1 MLKYGRRSKIKSAM
15 ESWKGD
21 LSIYAKN
28 DYYTHIN
35 WLVQICRRQFYD
47 ICKNFTPGANST
59 GALKSLT
66 TFFTFAGSVNM
77 SSIYTD
83 FDFLPLPMTPWQQK
97 KSVLWCPLS
106 FRASSVPSIHFLTMN
121 LLFRHI
127 IYSAMFK
134 K

>member
-83 FDFLPLPMTPWQQK
+83 FDFLPLPTTPQQQK
-97 KSVLWCPLS
+97 KVFCGVHLALELVQYQVFTFWSYE
-106 FRASSVPSIHFLTMN
+106 PSI
-121 LLFRHI
+121 
-127 IYSAMFK
+127 
-134 K
+134 

>member
-1 MLKYGRRSKIKSAM
+1 M

-47 ICKNFTPGANST
+47 ICKNFTPGANFT

-66 TFFTFAGSVNM
+66 TVFFIFAGSVNM

-83 FDFLPLPMTPWQQK
+83 FDILPLPMTPWQQK
-97 KSVLWCPLS
+97 KCFVVS
-106 FRASSVPSIHFLTMN
+106 T
-121 LLFRHI
+121 
-127 IYSAMFK
+127 
-134 K
+134 